1 MAKKI
6 PSRVKKGRGKN
17 YGRFLKM
24 IDDLQTPKHKT
35 NHKYRSYFPLLS
47 FIIEI
52 KPTIKS
58 VTKIFKKGLVVVHSI
73 VKNPKSSQNRQC
85 FLKMGKLVFIWEKP
99 GLFL

>member
-1 MAKKI
+1 
-6 PSRVKKGRGKN
+6 
-17 YGRFLKM
+17 M

-58 VTKIFKKGLVVVHSI
+58 KQRYVKKVRRERYYLAKIAKTSKKAI
-73 VKNPKSSQNRQC
+73 VFSKWENSFSYGKN
-85 FLKMGKLVFIWEKP
+85 GVF
-99 GLFL
+99 FN

>member
-1 MAKKI
+1 VINAESEMLLTLCAKYSVI
-6 PSRVKKGRGKN
+6 TKKNTLTGKKEGRGKN

-58 VTKIFKKGLVVVHSI
+58 KQI
-73 VKNPKSSQNRQC
+73 
-85 FLKMGKLVFIWEKP
+85 
-99 GLFL
+99 

>member
-1 MAKKI
+1 
-6 PSRVKKGRGKN
+6 
-17 YGRFLKM
+17 M

-58 VTKIFKKGLVVVHSI
+58 VTKIFKKGLVVAYSSI
-73 VKNPKSSQNRQC
+73 KNT
-85 FLKMGKLVFIWEKP
+85 
-99 GLFL
+99 

>member
-1 MAKKI
+1 VIDNFEKEQKKY
-6 PSRVKKGRGKN
+6 PCGQKGRGKN

-58 VTKIFKKGLVVVHSI
+58 KQI
-73 VKNPKSSQNRQC
+73 
-85 FLKMGKLVFIWEKP
+85 
-99 GLFL
+99 

>member
-1 MAKKI
+1 MKRGKDNELSKLELKVLFAYDYLKNKDFLK
-6 PSRVKKGRGKN
+6 RRRGKN

-47 FIIEI
+47 FTIEI

-58 VTKIFKKGLVVVHSI
+58 IQI
-73 VKNPKSSQNRQC
+73 
-85 FLKMGKLVFIWEKP
+85 
-99 GLFL
+99 

>member
-1 MAKKI
+1 
-6 PSRVKKGRGKN
+6 
-17 YGRFLKM
+17 M

-58 VTKIFKKGLVVVHSI
+58 VTNIKKKGF
-73 VKNPKSSQNRQC
+73 VKIHFCVKDPKNHQNCDC
-85 FLKMGKLVFIWEKP
+85 FL
-99 GLFL
+99 

>member
-1 MAKKI
+1 
-6 PSRVKKGRGKN
+6 
-17 YGRFLKM
+17 M

-58 VTKIFKKGLVVVHSI
+58 KQRYAKKVRRESSFLSKISKTSKIAIVFSKWENSFLYGKKG
-73 VKNPKSSQNRQC
+73 
-85 FLKMGKLVFIWEKP
+85 VF
-99 GLFL
+99 FN

>member
-1 MAKKI
+1 MASSLLWGFYKMQRNLLTNTYKI
-6 PSRVKKGRGKN
+6 VKKNTLAGKKEGRGKN

-58 VTKIFKKGLVVVHSI
+58 K
-73 VKNPKSSQNRQC
+73 Q
-85 FLKMGKLVFIWEKP
+85 M
-99 GLFL
+99 

>member
-1 MAKKI
+1 MTKSKLLMIKGKWSKKNTLAD
-6 PSRVKKGRGKN
+6 KKEGRGKN

-35 NHKYRSYFPLLS
+35 NHKYRSCFPLIS

-58 VTKIFKKGLVVVHSI
+58 K
-73 VKNPKSSQNRQC
+73 QR
-85 FLKMGKLVFIWEKP
+85 
-99 GLFL
+99 

>member
-1 MAKKI
+1 MIKDELNRSCRFCQMIKKI

-47 FIIEI
+47 FIVEI

-58 VTKIFKKGLVVVHSI
+58 KQRYV
-73 VKNPKSSQNRQC
+73 
-85 FLKMGKLVFIWEKP
+85 KLV
-99 GLFL
+99 LMNS

>member
-1 MAKKI
+1 
-6 PSRVKKGRGKN
+6 
-17 YGRFLKM
+17 M

-58 VTKIFKKGLVVVHSI
+58 VTNISKKGFAEFHFF
-73 VKNPKSSQNRQC
+73 VKD
-85 FLKMGKLVFIWEKP
+85 LKNHQKCNIFSKWENW
-99 GLFL
+99 F

>member
-1 MAKKI
+1 
-6 PSRVKKGRGKN
+6 
-17 YGRFLKM
+17 M

-58 VTKIFKKGLVVVHSI
+58 VTNIIKKGFAEFHFY
-73 VKNPKSSQNRQC
+73 VKDLKNDQKCDR
-85 FLKMGKLVFIWEKP
+85 FL
-99 GLFL
+99 